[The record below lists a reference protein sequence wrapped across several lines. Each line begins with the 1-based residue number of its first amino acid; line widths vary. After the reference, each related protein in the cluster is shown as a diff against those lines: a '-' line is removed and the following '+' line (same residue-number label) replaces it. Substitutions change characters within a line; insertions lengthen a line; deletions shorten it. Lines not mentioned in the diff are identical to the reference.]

1 MSPEGGALFMLKS
14 ISLTFKL
21 SLPPIVALVGL
32 LLFVAFTAIQLDNND
47 IRLVA
52 LEKQSYPTLESAD
65 AVIFQFSRIPGLLN
79 SAVAAGEVETFHEA
93 RKVLD
98 EISIKQRTLQS
109 LTQEQYQRNQEL
121 IIWIAAVKNY
131 TENAFSATEQ
141 LLKGAAFEDLRPS
154 LGRMAS
160 DLDQAQKAG
169 DLFRKHA
176 YEDFQTNLAKTRT
189 ENATTTRVGFGLSI
203 MLALLVS
210 TGSLIVIRRVMN
222 NVHGVITSLQSIAS
236 GDGDLTRRV
245 NVETHDEIGVMIK
258 LFNDFLD
265 KLQGTMRQIIN
276 AASPLGQMSKELYRL
291 TQDTEENTR
300 SQQDRTDSISR
311 DISAMTQSIQ
321 EVARRSQQASEEAAA
336 ASKQAEAAR
345 QNIGSLSSSVSDL
358 GGSVL
363 GSVQAMQQ
371 LKEETQQVGSV
382 LTVIRNIAEQTN
394 LLALNAAIEA
404 ARAGEQGRGFAV
416 VADEVR
422 NLAQKTAISTAEIQ
436 NIIQRLQQ
444 SANGVLSEMTLN
456 GEKAEASIKR
466 SVEATRT
473 LEVITKSV
481 LQINELNAGIAQFT
495 QEQISLSDSIQK
507 DTEVLQRDTQTT
519 THGADATA
527 RLGEQLVST
536 GDHLRAATVQF
547 RV

>member
-1 MSPEGGALFMLKS
+1 MLKS

-507 DTEVLQRDTQTT
+507 DTEVLQRETQTT

>member
-1 MSPEGGALFMLKS
+1 MLKS

-371 LKEETQQVGSV
+371 LKEETQEVGSV

>member
-1 MSPEGGALFMLKS
+1 MLKS

-507 DTEVLQRDTQTT
+507 DTDVLQRDTQTT